1 MDGVVPLAVECV
13 SHQIDGGEL
22 LIGDF
27 DPGGIR
33 VGVEF
38 GRDGESTLGS
48 GVGDQVE
55 HHFVTDEGLTLPIHA
70 DKREEPVFD
79 LVPLGGPRGKVTDCD
94 RNLDL
99 VSEFLDLKFEE
110 SNP

>member
-70 DKREEPVFD
+70 DKRD
-79 LVPLGGPRGKVTDCD
+79 GLAHQMGH
-94 RNLDL
+94 
-99 VSEFLDLKFEE
+99 
-110 SNP
+110 